1 MSYEGPSI
9 CEYCRRE
16 QHCVWDGF
24 GQTVGCA
31 CAYPNPRHFSGN
43 SLALEAHLETCRL
56 RKYYGP
62 RAERGYCG
70 GDWYCPAGRELAKN
84 ADAVCGAQ
92 WNSSAAFMATNMWPH
107 VTCPG
112 CLLMRPHDSWK

>member
-24 GQTVGCA
+24 GKMSGCH
-31 CAYPNPRHFSGN
+31 CICPNPRHFSAN
-43 SLALEAHLETCRL
+43 IQALEAHLKTCGK

-62 RAERGYCG
+62 IAERGYCG
-70 GDWYCPAGRELAKN
+70 DKWYCFTGRELAKKS
-84 ADAVCGAQ
+84 DAVCGAV
-92 WNSSAAFMATNMWPH
+92 WNPTAAFFATDMWTH
-107 VTCPG
+107 VTCPP
-112 CLLMRPHDSWK
+112 CLSLRPQTAR